1 MRQENRVELVEVG
14 NSGAIDGYGVA
25 RERGTTKEV
34 TKEVFGER
42 CSQEPPQGATR
53 SAERLRGA
61 WFVCLVVLQ
70 TLVSFLPFIFCGK
83 REGEPS
89 GDPS

>member
-1 MRQENRVELVEVG
+1 MRQGNLGLELWRV

-42 CSQEPPQGATR
+42 S
-53 SAERLRGA
+53 
-61 WFVCLVVLQ
+61 
-70 TLVSFLPFIFCGK
+70 
-83 REGEPS
+83 
-89 GDPS
+89 